1 MITEY
6 LYLLGFL
13 VYFMSLLSFIAFHHN
28 TERAWQWWSQR
39 QSKHLF
45 HEAERIRNGLLQDSC
60 AMRRML
66 ESLVINEGNISP
78 ELSQDYLGKIEKI
91 YRSLEE
97 LSDRLAPMNS
107 EYSLPLGIESL
118 AALWCQK
125 NPHLKISLEIPT
137 DWRQESPELSLV
149 ILQIIDELLQIN
161 LLNELT
167 KRDVSINLKLEKT
180 IAKLTVCISYSD
192 KVTLNFYAKSSNL
205 DYLSKTFK
213 VLTSGKCYRR
223 QKDLTEIWY
232 FQWGESVKRG
242 N

>member
-6 LYLLGFL
+6 LYLLGLL
-13 VYFMSLLSFIAFHHN
+13 VCFMSLFWFIAFHHN
-28 TERAWQWWSQR
+28 TERAWQWWSYR

-66 ESLVINEGNISP
+66 ESLLANEGNISP
-78 ELSQDYLGKIEKI
+78 ELRQDYLRKAEKI
-91 YRSLEE
+91 YHSLEE

-118 AALWCQK
+118 TALWCKK
-125 NPHLKISLEIPT
+125 NPDFTISLEIPT
-137 DWRQESPELSLV
+137 DWRQEPPELSLI

-192 KVTLNFYAKSSNL
+192 KAALNFYAKSSNL

-213 VLTSGKCYRR
+213 VLTSGKCFRR
-223 QKDLTEIWY
+223 QKNLSESWD
-232 FQWGESVKRG
+232 FQWGEQVK
-242 N
+242 